1 MSRIP
6 RVSFSHVGLHV
17 RDVEKMRDFYVRTL
31 GFVENDRGE
40 LGATQLVFLSRDPR
54 EHHQI
59 ALVSG
64 RDGDA
69 RVVHHL
75 SFRVESLDDL
85 RAVKARVEA
94 TGSRTLPGDHGNAWT
109 VYASDPEG
117 NTLEFFLDTPWYVK
131 QPRMEPI
138 DLSLPDDEIARR
150 TLARIEGDPSFKPIG
165 EWSAEL
171 ARKIEAAADEA

>member
-1 MSRIP
+1 MSAAPKI
-6 RVSFSHVGLHV
+6 SFSHIGLHV
-17 RDVEKMRDFYVRTL
+17 RDIEKMTDFYVRTL
-31 GFVENDRGE
+31 GFVENDRGA
-40 LGATQLVFLSRDPR
+40 LGTTQLVFLSRDPR

-69 RVVHHL
+69 RVVHHI
-75 SFRVESLDDL
+75 SFRVESLGDL
-85 RAVKARVEA
+85 RIIKERLEKE
-94 TGSRTLPGDHGNAWT
+94 GSRTMPGDHGNAWT

-138 DLSLPDDEIARR
+138 DFSLSDEEIARR
-150 TLARIEGDPSFKPIG
+150 TLAAIEKDPSFRPIG

-171 ARKIEAAADEA
+171 ARKLGMDGQ

>member
-1 MSRIP
+1 MSKAPQIA
-6 RVSFSHVGLHV
+6 FSHIGIHV
-17 RDVEKMRDFYVRTL
+17 RDIDKMTDFYTRAL
-31 GFVENDRGE
+31 GFVENDRGN

-69 RVVHHL
+69 RVIHHIA
-75 SFRVESLDDL
+75 FRVESLGAL

-94 TGSRTLPGDHGNAWT
+94 EGSRTMPGDHGNAWT

-131 QPRMEPI
+131 QPQMQPI
-138 DLSLPDDEIARR
+138 DLSLPDAEIAQR
-150 TLARIEGDPSFKPIG
+150 TRARIESDPSFRPI
-165 EWSAEL
+165 EERIADV
-171 ARKIEAAADEA
+171 ARKLGLGGA